1 MKLRFWIFLITL
13 LLPTSAFAN
22 SCASRLKNKNYEKTK
37 KQDVLSVAIGTYKP
51 TKETKWIDCKRGPYG
66 NGEMLYCGEKK
77 FATLLRLNR
86 SGWEFLDIFDRLDRP
101 ASLNF
106 KGKWNKS
113 FCTQDTFLK
122 RENWYTDTQQNFY
135 KFYLKEA
142 GGKFLFKWEKKQRY
156 ETYDFIF

>member
-1 MKLRFWIFLITL
+1 MKLRLWILLITL
-13 LLPTSAFAN
+13 LLPSSAFAN

-37 KQDVLSVAIGTYKP
+37 KQEVISVAIGTHKP
-51 TKETKWIDCKRGPYG
+51 TKETKWIDCNRGPYAA
-66 NGEMLYCGEKK
+66 GEMLYCGEKK
-77 FATLLRLNR
+77 FATLFYLSTK
-86 SGWEFLDIFDRLDRP
+86 SGWDVLNIFDRLDRP
-101 ASLNF
+101 ASLNS

-113 FCTQDTFLK
+113 FCAQ

-156 ETYDFIF
+156 EIYDFIF